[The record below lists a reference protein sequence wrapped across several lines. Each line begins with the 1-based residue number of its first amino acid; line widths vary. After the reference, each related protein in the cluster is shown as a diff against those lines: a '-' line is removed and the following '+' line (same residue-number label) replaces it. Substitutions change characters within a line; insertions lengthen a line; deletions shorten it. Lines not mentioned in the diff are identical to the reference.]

1 MSDVTYVGQRV
12 ASIKSADE
20 FDGISRVILTVSD
33 EVEYVSGN
41 GTGRTIKVQSP
52 WGTQKAADDILKNLR
67 GFQYQPYTAS
77 GAMIDPAA
85 ELGDAVTVGY
95 VYSGIY
101 EENAMFGRTF
111 VADLAA
117 PFEEELDH
125 EYPYV
130 PKQERA
136 IRRQMQG
143 IQSEFK
149 VQAEKIAAKV
159 EKTGGDPKSFGWE
172 LEAESWTLKSK
183 SKDVLIANEEGITID
198 GIIRARDGTIGGF
211 DIRSD
216 HLSYNEMDWDSNQ
229 PIGGY
234 LGIHGLKMGANF
246 KVDMQ
251 GNLYAASGEFSGS
264 VKAANIKYGTDP
276 VTGKDY
282 GYFDGAGL
290 SMGSVSG
297 GKSGAIALKSITVD
311 NVEKNVKNSLDA
323 ADYSKK
329 IFAGDARCQYVK
341 AQFLDAE
348 KTFTLKGRDVRWG
361 TIKDMYGIDH
371 DVVVWDKS

>member
-1 MSDVTYVGQRV
+1 M

-41 GTGRTIKVQSP
+41 GTGRTITVQGP
-52 WGTQKAADDILKNLR
+52 WGTQKAADDILKKLR

-77 GAMIDPAA
+77 GARMDPAA
-85 ELGDAVTVGY
+85 ELGDAVTVGD

-130 PKQERA
+130 PKQERQ

-172 LEAESWTLKSK
+172 LDAESWTLKSK

-198 GIIRARDGTIGGF
+198 GIIRARSGYLGGF
-211 DIRSD
+211 DILSD
-216 HLSYNEMDWDSNQ
+216 HLSYQGMTWESDQ
-229 PIGGY
+229 PTGGY
-234 LGIHGLKMGANF
+234 FGIHGLKMGANF
-246 KVDMQ
+246 RVDMA

-264 VKAANIKYGTDP
+264 VKAGKILFDDPEKGITGYGT
-276 VTGKDY
+276 
-282 GYFDGAGL
+282 L
-290 SMGSVSG
+290 SGSAISTDSIPKASLVSG
-297 GKSGAIALKSITVD
+297 VRTSLGYADTANSVFQGNTRAKFIKADTLSGHVIKLGGKTNEQVTLGYTQISYTKGNGTVGTL
-311 NVEKNVKNSLDA
+311 NVVTWS
-323 ADYSKK
+323 
-329 IFAGDARCQYVK
+329 
-341 AQFLDAE
+341 
-348 KTFTLKGRDVRWG
+348 
-361 TIKDMYGIDH
+361 
-371 DVVVWDKS
+371 